1 MARVPMTA
9 GFQLIPEGEYVFRIY
24 DATYDE
30 NFGRIEIFL
39 VTAQGATLT
48 ERFSIKDDNDE
59 MNDKA
64 LNAFSYFAKTAMNDY
79 SMNDIDPE
87 ELVGH
92 YIRAEVVH
100 KQGTKPNKNGKFS
113 TFANLGDKS
122 PADGFD
128 TEPCERAMTLSRAD
142 RLAFAAKREARKAAS
157 TASTPAPT
165 PAPAQ
170 PQKSLDLDDLLG

>member
-1 MARVPMTA
+1 MARIPMTS

-30 NFGRIEIFL
+30 NFGRIEIYL
-39 VTAQGATLT
+39 VTAQGQTLT

-59 MNDKA
+59 MNNKA
-64 LNAFSYFAKTAMNDY
+64 LNAFSYFAKTAMNDFD
-79 SMNDIDPE
+79 MDDVDPE

-92 YIRAEVVH
+92 YIRAEVVY
-100 KQGTKPNKNGKFS
+100 KQGTKPMKNGKFG

-128 TEPCERAMTLSRAD
+128 TEPCERAKTLSRAD
-142 RLAFAAKREARKAAS
+142 RLAFAAKREAKKAVSA
-157 TASTPAPT
+157 TT
-165 PAPAQ
+165 PAQ
-170 PQKSLDLDDLLG
+170 PQKSLDLDDLLGD